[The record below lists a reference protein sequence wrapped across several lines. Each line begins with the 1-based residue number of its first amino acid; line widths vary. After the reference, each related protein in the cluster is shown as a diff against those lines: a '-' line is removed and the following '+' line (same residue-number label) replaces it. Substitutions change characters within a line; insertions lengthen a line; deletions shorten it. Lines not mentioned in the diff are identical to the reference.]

1 MRIADVLHHRD
12 RIVHKIR
19 STDTVTTAVRKL
31 SEHQIG
37 ALVVTD
43 SWGRHVGIISERD
56 LIHGLERFGEMTPAL
71 PVGEL
76 MSQDRITCQMKDRVH
91 KALELMTTHRIRHLP
106 VTEGGALIGIVS
118 IGDLVGALIGER
130 ELEVEVLRDMARTH

>member
-31 SEHQIG
+31 SEYQIG

-118 IGDLVGALIGER
+118 IGDLVGALIGEK

>member
-118 IGDLVGALIGER
+118 IGDLVGALIGEK
-130 ELEVEVLRDMARTH
+130 ELEVEVLRDMARIH

>member
-106 VTEGGALIGIVS
+106 VTEGGALVGIVS
-118 IGDLVGALIGER
+118 IGDLVGALIGDK
-130 ELEVEVLRDMARTH
+130 ELEVDVLRDMARTH

>member
-1 MRIADVLHHRD
+1 MHITDVLHHRN
-12 RIVHKIR
+12 RVVHKIR

-106 VTEGGALIGIVS
+106 VKEGGAIIGIVS
-118 IGDLVGALIGER
+118 IGDLVGALIGDK
-130 ELEVEVLRDMARTH
+130 ELEVEVLRDMARAH